1 MPPHEEG
8 AIASLF
14 DGYVSFGG
22 YPPVVLSTDAEQ
34 KLQMLHE
41 IFDTVIQRDKIERHR
56 IRYTATFKVFINSL
70 LSSVGRKAIFCEKGG
85 EVGRVSGHEDW

>member
-14 DGYVSFGG
+14 DEYVSFGG

-41 IFDTVIQRDKIERHR
+41 IFDTVIQRDMMERHR
-56 IRYTATFKVFINSL
+56 IRREKKAENHLALVQLACCII
-70 LSSVGRKAIFCEKGG
+70 VCRRKALG
-85 EVGRVSGHEDW
+85 